1 MNIFYDNVDINLQ
14 TELNARGRAGFSD
27 RTNNALNF
35 MLSKIANVKVTAFEG
50 TGSASKPISSN
61 QFGILG
67 GNIPRSS
74 QYLPS
79 GDQGFLSDRTITS
92 SRVDFYGNPGTD
104 TDLKAARQANLNPQ
118 LGEAYDRTITT
129 VDRSRRVGPYLTG
142 VDVQIGDHSMGLLNK
157 ATLQFSVPNPY
168 RDLDAVENTWFRPGR
183 FIQIEIAHPN
193 ETIVSK
199 DAQGRELLLSE
210 AVLPNEEKLK
220 NLYPGLGEKLQDLKQ
235 NIRRM
240 NVFTFEGLI
249 TSFDFSYGE
258 DGSVE
263 ANLSVTG
270 TSNVYADISMYLPGA
285 GNKTDETKNPT
296 PVDPNF
302 GQDAK
307 TTSVTDPATGK
318 TITTVTTG
326 SNEFYEVLYK
336 RVDTLINQYIERNKI
351 TAKKEEVKI
360 LTKFTTENKPN
371 AAATDQFILAGPLYN
386 ITDQYVT
393 IPKDPKDPAK
403 GTEQIKLTSPPASYE
418 RYITLGAL
426 LEFINQTAVAKFS
439 PGTNQTFN
447 AIVHNDTQCF
457 SNYYPYLTS
466 CVPNEVIL
474 LPSNP
479 NQKDDMN
486 WHGELGYFRD
496 VILAQQLQNTVKED
510 ILWPGVHGT
519 LKNTT
524 TSTAI
529 AVSSTDD
536 KVMFTSRIFINLKVI
551 QTITDILSSSNR
563 KTYTVSKFLSS
574 IANYISYA
582 TGDAINL
589 KLVSTTADPTI
600 LIFIDTN
607 YLKSQ
612 QIIDE
617 KSNSKAPTKVEPYS
631 VPMFSNH
638 PNGSVIR
645 DFKFQAQLPDNVK
658 NLSYVLNSGDKISTN
673 QIAPYINYM
682 YNSNDAAAVNAGI
695 KLYQTRHYEIVGN
708 LLNVKIDNGAYPNQ
722 KEKITKLYKALAD
735 YIKIPTPSITKSQQ
749 VTAPIFPFTAE
760 FTIDGING
768 FRYGDVLTFDVL
780 PKKYRINTVFSIIGV
795 SHTVSSDG
803 QWSTNVK
810 CIMRPSIP

>member
-27 RTNNALNF
+27 RTNNAMNF
-35 MLSKIANVKVTAFEG
+35 MLSKIANVKITAFEG

-61 QFGILG
+61 QFGVLG
-67 GNIPRSS
+67 GNIPRSPE
-74 QYLPS
+74 YLPS
-79 GDQGFLSDRTITS
+79 GPNGFLSDRTITS

-104 TDLKAARQANLNPQ
+104 TDYKAAQQGGLNPQ
-118 LGEAYDRTITT
+118 LGEAYDRTTST
-129 VDRSRRVGPYLTG
+129 VDRSRRVGPYISG

-157 ATLQFSVPNPY
+157 ATVQFAVPNPY

-183 FIQIEIAHPN
+183 FIQIEIAYPN
-193 ETIVSK
+193 SAIVSRDK
-199 DAQGRELLLSE
+199 QGRELLLSE

-220 NLYPGLGEKLQDLKQ
+220 NLYPGLGEKINALKQ

-249 TSFDFSYGE
+249 TSFDFSYNE

-285 GNKTDETKNPT
+285 GSKTDETKNPT

-302 GQDAK
+302 GQDA
-307 TTSVTDPATGK
+307 TTSSVTDPQTGK

-326 SNEFYEVLYK
+326 SNEFYETLYK
-336 RVDTLINQYIERNKI
+336 RVDELIDSYLKNNNIS
-351 TAKKEEVKI
+351 AKKEEVQV
-360 LTKFTTENKPN
+360 LTKFTTTSNPSGT
-371 AAATDQFILAGPLYN
+371 ATDQFILAGQIYN
-386 ITDQYVT
+386 AVDEYVT
-393 IPKDPKDPAK
+393 IPAFPGAISTPQK
-403 GTEQIKLTSPPASYE
+403 IKLTKLNASYE

-426 LEFINQTAVAKFS
+426 IKFINETAVKKFS
-439 PGTNQTFN
+439 PGTNTTFN
-447 AIVHNDTQCF
+447 AILHDDKQCF

-466 CVPNEVIL
+466 CNPNEVIL
-474 LPSNP
+474 LPTNP

-496 VILAQQLQNTVKED
+496 VVLSNALANSSET
-510 ILWPGVHGT
+510 WTGVHGT
-519 LKNTT
+519 LKTT
-524 TSTAI
+524 TTATTT
-529 AVSSTDD
+529 AVSATDD
-536 KVMFTSRIFINLKVI
+536 KVIFTSRIFINLKVI
-551 QTITDILSSSNR
+551 QLITETLSNSNR
-563 KTYTVSKFLSS
+563 KTYTVSKFLAAIS
-574 IANYISYA
+574 NYISYA

-589 KLVSTTADPTI
+589 KLVSTKADPTT

-607 YLKSQ
+607 YLKSTT
-612 QIIDE
+612 IIDE
-617 KSNSKAPTKVEPYS
+617 KSNEIAKATNPVVPYS
-631 VPMFSNH
+631 IPMFSNH
-638 PNGSVIR
+638 PNGSIIH

-695 KLYQTRHYEIVGN
+695 KLYRTRHYEIIGN
-708 LLNVKIDNGAYPNQ
+708 LLNVKIDNGKYPNQ

-735 YIKIPTPSITKSQQ
+735 YIKIPTPEITKSQQ
-749 VTAPIFPFTAE
+749 VTAPIFPFTTE

-768 FRYGDVLTFDVL
+768 FRYGDVLTFDAL
-780 PKKYRINTVFSIIGV
+780 PKKYRVNTVFSVIGV
-795 SHTVSSDG
+795 SHTVSADG
-803 QWSTNVK
+803 QWTTNVK

>member
-14 TELNARGRAGFSD
+14 TELNARGRSGFAD

-35 MLSKIANVKVTAFEG
+35 MLGKIANVKITAYEG
-50 TGSASKPISSN
+50 TGSASKPISST
-61 QFGILG
+61 QFGVLG

-79 GDQGFLSDRTITS
+79 GDQGFLSNRIITS
-92 SRVDFYGNPGTD
+92 SRVDFYGNPGTEN
-104 TDLKAARQANLNPQ
+104 DLAAARQANLNPQ
-118 LGEAYDRTITT
+118 IGEAYDKTITT
-129 VDRSRRVGPYLTG
+129 TDRSRRIGPYITN

-157 ATLQFSVPNPY
+157 ATVQFSVPNPSQ
-168 RDLDAVENTWFRPGR
+168 DLDAVENTWFRPGR
-183 FIQIEIAHPN
+183 FIQIEIAYPN
-193 ETIVSK
+193 SSIVSK

-210 AVLPNEEKLK
+210 DVLPNEEKLK
-220 NLYPGLGEKLQDLKQ
+220 ELYPDIGQKLQNLKQ

-258 DGSVE
+258 DVSVE

-285 GNKTDETKNPT
+285 GSKTNETKNTT

-302 GQDAK
+302 GQNAT
-307 TTSVTDPATGK
+307 TTSVKDPATGK

-326 SNEFYEVLYK
+326 SDEFYKTLYD
-336 RVDTLINQYIERNKI
+336 RVDELITQYIKQNNI
-351 TAKKEEVKI
+351 QAKPEEVKI
-360 LTKFTTENKPN
+360 LTKFTTTNNPN

-386 ITDQYVT
+386 TYEQYLT
-393 IPKDPKDPAK
+393 IPNLKAPYTPPDRIQLKS
-403 GTEQIKLTSPPASYE
+403 QPASYE

-426 LEFINQTAVAKFS
+426 LEFINQTAIDKYS
-439 PGTNQTFN
+439 TGTNQTFK

-457 SNYYPYLTS
+457 SNYYPELTS

-479 NQKDDMN
+479 TQKNDMN
-486 WHGELGYFRD
+486 WHGNLGYFQD
-496 VILAQQLQNTVKED
+496 IVQATKNTGAKNAE
-510 ILWPGVHGT
+510 WPGVHGT
-519 LKNTT
+519 LNDA
-524 TSTAI
+524 ST
-529 AVSSTDD
+529 STDD
-536 KVMFTSRIFINLKVI
+536 KVIFTSRIFINLKEI
-551 QTITDILSSSNR
+551 QTITSTLSNSNR

-574 IANYISYA
+574 ISSYISYA

-589 KLVSTTADPTI
+589 KLVSTKADPTI

-612 QIIDE
+612 QIID
-617 KSNSKAPTKVEPYS
+617 KNSNSKAPTKVEPYS
-631 VPMFSNH
+631 IPMFSNH
-638 PNGSVIR
+638 KFGSVVR
-645 DFKFQAQLPDNVK
+645 NFRFQAQLPDNVK

-695 KLYQTRHYEIVGN
+695 KLYQTRHYEIIAN
-708 LLNVKIDNGAYPNQ
+708 LINVKLDNGSWPNQ
-722 KEKITKLYKALAD
+722 KENITKLYKALAD
-735 YIKIPTPSITKSQQ
+735 YIKIPTPSISKSQQ
-749 VTAPIFPFTAE
+749 ITAPIFPFTVE

-768 FRYGDVLTFDVL
+768 FRYGDVLTFEAL

-803 QWSTNVK
+803 QWTTNVK